1 MVFRC
6 RVTATDA
13 SSAGVFDDFTLTVG
27 NVNDA
32 PAITS
37 NGGGAPAAV
46 SVAENSTAVTRVTA
60 TDADALD
67 VLRFAVS
74 GGADAACF
82 TIDPVSGELR
92 FAMAPDRELPAD
104 TNADNRYEVMVS
116 VSDGALGA
124 QQSLTI
130 DVSNV
135 DEAPSIVVNSLLL
148 SKGSTTLVLAGT
160 DADTTAGALAYSAS
174 GVVGG
179 QFERIAA
186 PGVAITAFS
195 QAEVSAGA
203 VRFVV
208 DGSGANP
215 TYVLRLNDGVS
226 SVISSAPVVVS
237 ELPAPAPALATPP
250 QAPPA
255 EATAAPAAPVAA
267 ARPPA
272 APPAIAP
279 VAVPQTPAPA
289 GLEQALSVARADEF
303 YVPVRAPSGAAANA
317 VPTAT
322 QAIRD
327 AGIAGIAT
335 LDLFALPLFEGTDN
349 NTAPSPFKLD
359 LASALRE
366 RLLGQELDQLRD
378 AVQISQHAVKDLQ
391 SSSAMLASSLS
402 VGYVLW
408 LARGG
413 VLMASLMSAL
423 PAWTLVDPLPVLGR
437 VRRRDGNDEPTLGD
451 DAADGALEKM
461 FSKPRKAGASVTP
474 QTEGPRPQAAPTGQD
489 EGPSP
494 RERTKE
500 QPA

>member
-1 MVFRC
+1 M
-6 RVTATDA
+6 
-13 SSAGVFDDFTLTVG
+13 TVG

-37 NGGGAPAAV
+37 NGGGAAAAV
-46 SVAENSTAVTRVTA
+46 SVAENSTAVIRVTA

-67 VLRFAVS
+67 VLRFAIS

-92 FAMAPDRELPAD
+92 FAMAPDREQPAD
-104 TNADNRYEVMVS
+104 SNADNRYEVMVS

-160 DADTTAGALAYSAS
+160 DPDTAAGALAYSAS

-179 QFERIAA
+179 RFERIAA

-237 ELPAPAPALATPP
+237 ESPAPAPPLATPP

-255 EATAAPAAPVAA
+255 EATAAPAAPAAPVAA

-289 GLEQALSVARADEF
+289 GLEQALSVARADEIV
-303 YVPVRAPSGAAANA
+303 VPVRAPSGAAANA

-327 AGIAGIAT
+327 AGIVGIAT

-349 NTAPSPFKLD
+349 NTAPSPSKLD

-378 AVQISQHAVKDLQ
+378 AVQTSQHAVKDLQ
-391 SSSAMLASSLS
+391 SASAMLASSLS

-474 QTEGPRPQAAPTGQD
+474 QTEGPRPQAAPAGQD
-489 EGPSP
+489 EGPTP
-494 RERTKE
+494 RERTQE